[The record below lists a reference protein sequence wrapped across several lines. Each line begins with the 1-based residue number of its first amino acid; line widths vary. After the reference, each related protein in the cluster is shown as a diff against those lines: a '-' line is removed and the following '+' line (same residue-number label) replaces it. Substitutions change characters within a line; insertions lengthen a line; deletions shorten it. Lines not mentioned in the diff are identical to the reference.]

1 MGMETTLLNNPIP
14 SAIPAPLPEGGAGGG
29 RVPAP
34 SPAHP
39 FLFHPTEEAAD
50 DILAAYVDPDQ
61 TLKEIARRFKVSI
74 RALASWL
81 NHPDTLQH
89 IHDLQ
94 EATSRRARFIAA
106 ANQRLALSTLVS
118 ILEAHQHDEQHIP
131 VDPQNLKSVTQRD
144 RRRAAAR
151 LAASQLIRLN
161 GLGGTGVF
169 GGAPV
174 HSARRPHDSNSR
186 PRRTP
191 TAPSSPP
198 RAPNIATHNIE
209 TPPPSLTPTPQPTTQ
224 RATDRQAA
232 SATQSALH
240 APPPNAALH
249 LASST
254 NESG

>member
-1 MGMETTLLNNPIP
+1 MGMETTHTHIPIP
-14 SAIPAPLPEGGAGGG
+14 SSPS
-29 RVPAP
+29 AP

-39 FLFHPTEEAAD
+39 LTSSPPPALFHPTEEAAD

-94 EATSRRARFIAA
+94 EATNRRARFIAA
-106 ANQRLALSTLVS
+106 ANQRLALNLL
-118 ILEAHQHDEQHIP
+118 IAIIEGHLDAEANIP
-131 VDPQNLKSVTQRD
+131 VNTQSLKAVAQRD
-144 RRRAAAR
+144 RARATAR
-151 LAASQLIRLN
+151 LAASQLIRLS
-161 GLGGTGVF
+161 GSGGPSGPGVSP
-169 GGAPV
+169 GR
-174 HSARRPHDSNSR
+174 SARGSHDPGTH

-191 TAPSSPP
+191 PAPSPTHPIPSSPP

-209 TPPPSLTPTPQPTTQ
+209 TPPPSLSPIPQPTTQ

-249 LASST
+249 HASST